1 MGACSSSN
9 PAHTTTL
16 KPVTAAMRE
25 QGLKDG
31 VDAYQFPRMKIFN
44 KMAPAH
50 LVTLFS
56 LYTKALGEGAF
67 NYFTPQECEVIFAA
81 ISAVNNCEFC
91 LSFHAMQM
99 AQHGVSAADVQAI
112 SNGGVPSDPKLAAL
126 VVAAKY
132 AAAHKGVFLTREKK
146 HLKALGFSGE
156 KLAELNFISGLMG
169 AFNQNF
175 VHLLS
180 EGAELEDMIKPFSP
194 FAGTVYN

>member
-1 MGACSSSN
+1 MGACSSSI
-9 PAHTTTL
+9 PTHETTL
-16 KPVTAAMRE
+16 KPVTPAMRE

-50 LVTLFS
+50 LVTLFA
-56 LYTKALGEGAF
+56 LYTKALSEGAF

-112 SNGGVPSDPKLAAL
+112 SNGGGNIHIYHQMLNEVTNTSYFTGIFCSLFCSTKSKQFLLTPSSPLL
-126 VVAAKY
+126 SSLPNTLL
-132 AAAHKGVFLTREKK
+132 HTRE
-146 HLKALGFSGE
+146 FSLHA
-156 KLAELNFISGLMG
+156 KRSI
-169 AFNQNF
+169 
-175 VHLLS
+175 
-180 EGAELEDMIKPFSP
+180 
-194 FAGTVYN
+194 